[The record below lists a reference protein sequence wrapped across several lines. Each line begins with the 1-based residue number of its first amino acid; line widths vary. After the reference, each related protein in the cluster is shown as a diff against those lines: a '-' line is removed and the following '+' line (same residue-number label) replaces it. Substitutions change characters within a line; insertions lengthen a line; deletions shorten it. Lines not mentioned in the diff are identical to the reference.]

1 MATTPALS
9 AQQNAA
15 KFSSKSRTIAL
26 VIVSIGFIMDL
37 LDSTIVNIAIPTI
50 RVNLHATYS
59 DIQWIIAGYS
69 LAFSVL
75 LITGG
80 RMGDVFGYKKLFIFG
95 VSGFTLASLL
105 SGLSQDP
112 QMLIAAR
119 ILQGSMAALMV
130 PQVMSLMQV
139 MYKPEERGPINGLF
153 GGLAGIA
160 ATLGPILGGF
170 LIQANIAKLDW
181 RPIFLINVPVGL
193 IGIIAGIKY
202 LPNGKS
208 PHPLKLDIAGTLLII
223 TALFLLIFP
232 LIEGREL
239 NWPAWTL
246 IMMVASIPIFFLFS
260 LWQKKKMEID
270 GSPLVLPSLMKQFAF
285 RLGLSINMIFEMSM
299 VGFFLTFGLFLQIG
313 LLFSPLHAALTGIPL
328 AIGIS
333 LTMGIL
339 GNKISKIGKNA
350 IIFGTVI
357 MASGIVAINYT
368 FYHYTTSVHS
378 WQLIPGLLIMGVGMG
393 FIFGSLFGIV
403 LNGVDASHA
412 GSASGTLN
420 AVQQLGGAIGIA
432 LVGVVF
438 FGQLSHASSASF
450 NKVEPAIQ
458 KSLTSLSIPAKSQ
471 SFIISGSKQC
481 FVDRSTEKDS
491 SVTPPSCAQTTSS
504 KTQIGRNIS
513 KTITKQAL
521 QANANNFAN
530 AFRWSAIYEVALLAL
545 TLTLTLFLPKKVA
558 KASGLPSSIG

>member
-15 KFSSKSRTIAL
+15 KFSSRSRTIAL

-80 RMGDVFGYKKLFIFG
+80 RMGDVFGYKKLFLYG
-95 VSGFTLASLL
+95 VAGFTLASLL
-105 SGLSQDP
+105 SGVSQNP

-139 MYKPEERGPINGLF
+139 MYKPEERGVINGLF
-153 GGLAGIA
+153 GGLAGVA
-160 ATLGPILGGF
+160 ATLGPIIGGL
-170 LIQANIAKLDW
+170 LIQANIANLDW

-208 PHPLKLDIAGTLLII
+208 PHPLKLDITGTLLIV

-239 NWPAWTL
+239 NWPVWTF
-246 IMMVASIPIFFLFS
+246 IMIAASVPVFAVFNW
-260 LWQKKKMEID
+260 WQKKKTEID
-270 GSPLVLPSLMKQFAF
+270 GSPLILPSLMKKLAF
-285 RLGLSINMIFEMSM
+285 KLGLSINMVFEMAM

-313 LLFSPLHAALTGIPL
+313 VLFSPLHAAVTGIPL

-333 LTMGIL
+333 LTMGVL

-350 IIFGTVI
+350 MVFGTII
-357 MASGIVAINYT
+357 MATGIGIVSYT
-368 FYHYTTSVHS
+368 FYHYTTGVHS
-378 WQLIPGLLIMGVGMG
+378 WQLIPGLLVMGVGMG
-393 FIFGSLFGIV
+393 FVFGSLFGIV

-420 AVQQLGGAIGIA
+420 AVQQLGGAVGIA
-432 LVGVVF
+432 LVGVIF
-438 FGQLSHASSASF
+438 FGQLSNASSASF
-450 NKVEPAIQ
+450 NKVEPNIQ
-458 KSLTSLSIPAKSQ
+458 KTLTSLSIPADVQPS
-471 SFIISGSKQC
+471 IVSGAKQC
-481 FVDRSTEKDS
+481 FVDRATEKDS
-491 SVTPPSCAQTTSS
+491 SVTPPSCEQVAYSS
-504 KTQIGRNIS
+504 VSGGQEIS
-513 KTITKQAL
+513 SAINRQAL

-530 AFRWSAIYEVALLAL
+530 AFRWSSIYEVCLLAL
-545 TLTLTLFLPKKVA
+545 TLFMTIFLPKRITPK
-558 KASGLPSSIG
+558 PENN